1 MEKLR
6 AEAMEQEVYKGFGHA
21 YWAFTKSDMTQT
33 LSETTETDESQACEV
48 FHLILTYAG
57 LMQKPEAENGDKHQ
71 AAVNG
76 LNGGGNKE
84 EEDHVFLI
92 QTVLDK
98 AMKKDCLVNEL
109 FLQLIKQTTD
119 HPEPNSR
126 VNLRHWSLL
135 ALACSVILPVDKMV
149 RKYLLAHLK
158 KCSADFVT
166 EEGKY
171 ARFAEKVSQ
180 QNVPN

>member
-1 MEKLR
+1 
-6 AEAMEQEVYKGFGHA
+6 MEQ
-21 YWAFTKSDMTQT
+21 
-33 LSETTETDESQACEV
+33 
-48 FHLILTYAG
+48 
-57 LMQKPEAENGDKHQ
+57 
-71 AAVNG
+71 
-76 LNGGGNKE
+76 
-84 EEDHVFLI
+84 EEDHVLLI

-126 VNLRHWSLL
+126 VNLRHWSLV
-135 ALACSVILPVDKMV
+135 ALACSVILPVDKLV

-171 ARFAEKVSQ
+171 ARFAERVRTELYKYKCKVL
-180 QNVPN
+180 NF

>member
-1 MEKLR
+1 
-6 AEAMEQEVYKGFGHA
+6 
-21 YWAFTKSDMTQT
+21 
-33 LSETTETDESQACEV
+33 
-48 FHLILTYAG
+48 
-57 LMQKPEAENGDKHQ
+57 
-71 AAVNG
+71 
-76 LNGGGNKE
+76 
-84 EEDHVFLI
+84 
-92 QTVLDK
+92 
-98 AMKKDCLVNEL
+98 MKKDGLVNEL

-135 ALACSVILPVDKMV
+135 ALACSVILPVDKLV

-171 ARFAEKVSQ
+171 ARFAEKVNTARGKSLLELW
-180 QNVPN
+180 VSTFLPD

>member
-1 MEKLR
+1 MIRKNESLFVPITTSFYSCASFQTHFIPFSEENPYKV
-6 AEAMEQEVYKGFGHA
+6 EQ
-21 YWAFTKSDMTQT
+21 
-33 LSETTETDESQACEV
+33 
-48 FHLILTYAG
+48 
-57 LMQKPEAENGDKHQ
+57 
-71 AAVNG
+71 
-76 LNGGGNKE
+76 
-84 EEDHVFLI
+84 EEDHVLLI

-126 VNLRHWSLL
+126 VNLRHWSLV
-135 ALACSVILPVDKMV
+135 ALACSVILPVDKLV

-171 ARFAEKVSQ
+171 ARFAERVS
-180 QNVPN
+180 

>member
-1 MEKLR
+1 MVKIET
-6 AEAMEQEVYKGFGHA
+6 VYF
-21 YWAFTKSDMTQT
+21 YNF
-33 LSETTETDESQACEV
+33 
-48 FHLILTYAG
+48 ILLQPPA
-57 LMQKPEAENGDKHQ
+57 QSP
-71 AAVNG
+71 
-76 LNGGGNKE
+76 KE
-84 EEDHVFLI
+84 DQEDHVFLI

-98 AMKKDCLVNEL
+98 AMKKDGLVNEL

-171 ARFAEKVSQ
+171 ARFAEKVKINFTNSY
-180 QNVPN
+180 VARK

>member
-1 MEKLR
+1 MFISEENPYKL
-6 AEAMEQEVYKGFGHA
+6 EQ
-21 YWAFTKSDMTQT
+21 
-33 LSETTETDESQACEV
+33 
-48 FHLILTYAG
+48 
-57 LMQKPEAENGDKHQ
+57 
-71 AAVNG
+71 
-76 LNGGGNKE
+76 
-84 EEDHVFLI
+84 EEDHVLLI

-126 VNLRHWSLL
+126 VNLRHWSLV
-135 ALACSVILPVDKMV
+135 ALACSVILPVDKLV

-171 ARFAEKVSQ
+171 ARFAERVSK
-180 QNVPN
+180 

>member
-1 MEKLR
+1 
-6 AEAMEQEVYKGFGHA
+6 
-21 YWAFTKSDMTQT
+21 
-33 LSETTETDESQACEV
+33 
-48 FHLILTYAG
+48 
-57 LMQKPEAENGDKHQ
+57 MQSNNASSSVQENGGQ
-71 AAVNG
+71 ANSP
-76 LNGGGNKE
+76 KE
-84 EEDHVFLI
+84 DQEDHVFLI

-98 AMKKDCLVNEL
+98 AMKKDGLVNEL

-135 ALACSVILPVDKMV
+135 ALACSVILPVDKLV

-171 ARFAEKVSQ
+171 ARFAEKVHDFPALWGIKIGLSS
-180 QNVPN
+180 PTR